1 VSLAE
6 GETALAAGDWAAA
19 RTAFVAAEESAE
31 ALSGLGTALM
41 WLGETDAAVQARE
54 RAYAAF
60 CRRPDHV
67 QAAVTALSLYFL
79 FRSSLGNV
87 AASRGWLARAARLAD
102 DLQMPP
108 LTAWVVLARAHD
120 SDDPAAAERFARE
133 ACEAARGLGDS
144 DLELCALSQ
153 LGIALV
159 DLGRVEE
166 GAALLDEAMAASLGG
181 EGEQLQ
187 TVVYTS
193 CNMIMACS
201 RAAQF
206 DRATQWIRAAGP
218 FTQRYGSPHLF
229 ALCRLHHGKVLLSTG
244 DWAAAEAELEEA
256 LRGSDATEPA
266 LRAETLA
273 ALAELRLAQ
282 NRVEEAAALVAGV
295 ADHPAATPIVAALHL
310 ARDEQAAAEALLHRR
325 LRALGEDRLE
335 SALLLELLSTV
346 ELLAGRRRQAEA
358 TAERLAALAART
370 GCAAIVARAERAV
383 GAASG
388 DIAPLERALERFA
401 ALEMPLE
408 AARTHL
414 LLARALEGEAAAAAA
429 RTALAGFEALGAIR
443 GADEAAAFLRSLGL
457 RAARGGPRGG
467 DGTLT
472 RREREVLALLGEGLS
487 NRAIA
492 DRLFVSQ
499 KTAQHHVASVLFKL
513 DLSNR
518 AQAAAYAVRRLHER
532 EHA

>member
-1 VSLAE
+1 VSLEDGQA
-6 GETALAAGDWAAA
+6 ALAAGDWAAA
-19 RTAFVAAEESAE
+19 RAAFEANEESAE

-41 WLGETDAAVQARE
+41 WLGETDAAVRARE
-54 RAYAAF
+54 QAYAAF
-60 CRRPDHV
+60 CRRPDRF
-67 QAAVTALSLYFL
+67 QAAITALSLYFL

-87 AASRGWLARAARLAD
+87 AASRGWLARAGRLAD
-102 DLQMPP
+102 DLRLPP

-133 ACEAARGLGDS
+133 ACETARAVGDR

-159 DLGRVEE
+159 DLGRVQE

-218 FTQRYGSPHLF
+218 FTRRYGSPHVYV
-229 ALCRLHHGKVLLSTG
+229 LCRLHHGKVLLSTG

-256 LRGSDATEPA
+256 LEGSRATEPS
-266 LRAETLA
+266 LTAETLA

-282 NRVEEAAALVAGV
+282 NRVEEAAGLVAAV
-295 ADHPAATPIVAALHL
+295 ADHPATTHVLAALHL
-310 ARDEQAAAEALLHRR
+310 ARDEPAAAEAVLRRR
-325 LRALGEDRLE
+325 LRALGDDRLE
-335 SALLLELLSTV
+335 SALLLELLSTT
-346 ELLAGRRRQAEA
+346 ERLTGRLPQARA
-358 TAERLAALAART
+358 TAERLSALAART
-370 GCAAIVARAERAV
+370 GCLAIVARGERAL
-383 GAASG
+383 GAGTG
-388 DIAPLERALERFA
+388 DIALLESALERFA

-408 AARTHL
+408 TARTHL
-414 LLARALEGEAAAAAA
+414 LLARTLDGDAAAAAA
-429 RTALAGFEALGAIR
+429 RSALAGFEALGAAR
-443 GADEAAAFLRSLGL
+443 EADEAAAFLRSLGL
-457 RAARGGPRGG
+457 RAARSGPRGV
-467 DGTLT
+467 GTLT

-492 DRLFVSQ
+492 ERLFVSQ

-513 DLSNR
+513 DLANR
-518 AQAAAYAVRRLHER
+518 AQAAAYAVRHE
-532 EHA
+532 ALDY

>member
-1 VSLAE
+1 MSLAE
-6 GETALAAGDWAAA
+6 GQAALAAGDWATARAA
-19 RTAFVAAEESAE
+19 FEAAGESAE

-41 WLGETDAAVQARE
+41 WLGETDAAVRTRE
-54 RAYAAF
+54 QAYAAF
-60 CRRPDHV
+60 CRRPDRV
-67 QAAVTALSLYFL
+67 QAAITALSLYFL

-102 DLQMPP
+102 ELGLPP
-108 LTAWVVLARAHD
+108 LTGWVVLARAHD
-120 SDDPAAAERFARE
+120 SDDPQAAERFARE
-133 ACEAARGLGDS
+133 ACEAARATGDR
-144 DLELCALSQ
+144 DLDLCALSQ

-166 GAALLDEAMAASLGG
+166 GAALLDEAMAASLAG
-181 EGEQLQ
+181 EGDQLQ
-187 TVVYTS
+187 TVAYTS

-218 FTQRYGSPHLF
+218 FTQRYGSPHVY

-244 DWAAAEAELEEA
+244 DWAAAEAELEDA
-256 LRGSDATEPA
+256 LRASQASEPS
-266 LRAETLA
+266 LTAETLA

-282 NRVEEAAALVAGV
+282 NRVEDAAALVAGV
-295 ADHPAATPIVAALHL
+295 ADHPATTHVLAALHL
-310 ARDEQAAAEALLHRR
+310 ARDEPAAAEAVLRRR
-325 LRALGEDRLE
+325 LRALGDDRLE
-335 SALLLELLSTV
+335 SALLLELLSSV
-346 ELLAGRRRQAEA
+346 ERQTGRLPQARV
-358 TAERLAALAART
+358 TAERLSALAART
-370 GCAAIVARAERAV
+370 GCAAIVARGERAL
-383 GAASG
+383 GAAAG
-388 DIAPLERALERFA
+388 DPGPLERALERFV

-429 RTALAGFEALGAIR
+429 RAALAGFEALGAAR
-443 GADEAAAFLRSLGL
+443 EADEAAALLRSLGK
-457 RAARGGPRGG
+457 RPARPGPRG

-492 DRLFVSQ
+492 ERLFVSHR
-499 KTAQHHVASVLFKL
+499 TAQHHVAAVLFKL
-513 DLSNR
+513 DLANR
-518 AQAAAYAVRRLHER
+518 AQAAAYAVLHER